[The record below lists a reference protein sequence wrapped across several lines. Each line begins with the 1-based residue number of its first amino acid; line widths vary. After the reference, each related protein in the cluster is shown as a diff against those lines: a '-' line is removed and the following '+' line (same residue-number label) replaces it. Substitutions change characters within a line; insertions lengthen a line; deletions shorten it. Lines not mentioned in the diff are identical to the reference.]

1 MVEEQEIIPLEESA
15 EFIESLEQID
25 ELDTKTLQSYLMKA
39 KRYVKKSFFNDYE
52 KASEDEKKKILQ
64 KIMGRNADIKTASTM
79 IAKKK
84 EEQINE
90 VLTAEDPIKKW
101 IDDFVSSD
109 NPKFDGKSKNE
120 RVKMAVGAYYAAT
133 KKD

>member
-1 MVEEQEIIPLEESA
+1 
-15 EFIESLEQID
+15 
-25 ELDTKTLQSYLMKA
+25 
-39 KRYVKKSFFNDYE
+39 
-52 KASEDEKKKILQ
+52 
-64 KIMGRNADIKTASTM
+64 MGRNADIKTASTM

-84 EEQINE
+84 EESINE

-101 IDDFVSSD
+101 IDDFVASD

-133 KKD
+133 KKLSKSS

>member
-1 MVEEQEIIPLEESA
+1 MIEEQEFIPLEESA

-39 KRYVKKSFFNDYE
+39 KRYVKKVFFNDYE
-52 KASEDEKKKILQ
+52 KASEDEKKKLLK

-84 EEQINE
+84 EETINE
-90 VLTAEDPIKKW
+90 VLTVEDPIKKW
-101 IDDFVSSD
+101 IDDFVASD

>member
-1 MVEEQEIIPLEESA
+1 MIEEQEFIPLEESA

-39 KRYVKKSFFNDYE
+39 KRYVKKVFFNDYE
-52 KASEDEKKKILQ
+52 KASEDEKKKLLK

-84 EEQINE
+84 EETINE
-90 VLTAEDPIKKW
+90 VLTVEDPIKKW
-101 IDDFVSSD
+101 IDDFVASD

-120 RVKMAVGAYYAAT
+120 RVKMAIGAYYAAT